1 MPKDDFFPL
10 PHGETDEPA
19 APSTGPGRRPKIGE
33 RVRIDAYFSDVDEG
47 IVSEMDGLGFQI
59 EGRNLWFG
67 WHEFVGILAP

>member
-1 MPKDDFFPL
+1 MPDDDVFPL

-33 RVRIDAYFSDVDEG
+33 RVRIDAYFTDVGEGVVSHLDE
-47 IVSEMDGLGFQI
+47 LGFQI